1 MTNPPSGPVSG
12 PGPGTPPPLT
22 VAVSLAGLEGVV
34 LVLYGLAEIASVSST
49 RVTMGVTTAGFFAL
63 YGAGL
68 VFCAW
73 QVHRRESWARGPLA
87 MAQLIQLGLAWSFRG
102 EGTTWLGVGAGRGGG
117 GDPGR
122 STPPRQPRG
131 APRRSGGLTAASGS
145 RVTPAAGPGS
155 G

>member
-102 EGTTWLGVGAGRGGG
+102 EGTTWLGVVLAAVAVVTLAGLLHPASLEALHD
-117 GDPGR
+117 DPEG
-122 STPPRQPRG
+122 
-131 APRRSGGLTAASGS
+131 
-145 RVTPAAGPGS
+145 
-155 G
+155 